1 MPKIPKEPSHRQFRM
16 RLIRAPIGR
25 SAPNRP
31 SSRLMTQNAVGKLIT
46 IVALAALSGCQSG
59 PQRWAWWKHGAA
71 PDASAVARTAE
82 PTLPSAQSSPQ
93 AVAVAGLTPAAPP
106 SSTNLAATSSPAV
119 GSGVAGLPS
128 LPPSVSIPVTSAA
141 TLAGAP
147 PTAYPNAANALADK
161 LTSAPSA
168 TTKATTTALPSA
180 SLPTIGTA
188 AATSAPF
195 AGASAPPPAG
205 P

>member
-1 MPKIPKEPSHRQFRM
+1 MPKISKGSSHQQFRTQNP
-16 RLIRAPIGR
+16 RFHWEVG
-25 SAPNRP
+25 PNRP
-31 SSRLMTQNAVGKLIT
+31 SSILMTPNAVRKLFT

-59 PQRWAWWKHGAA
+59 PQRWAWWKHNSA

-93 AVAVAGLTPAAPP
+93 AGAVAGLPPAAPP

-147 PTAYPNAANALADK
+147 PG
-161 LTSAPSA
+161 APHK
-168 TTKATTTALPSA
+168 TGHHP
-180 SLPTIGTA
+180 G
-188 AATSAPF
+188 
-195 AGASAPPPAG
+195 
-205 P
+205 